1 MAIFNSYVISP
12 EDTNRDCEPSKNRG
26 EMPRNM
32 EMKLDLKKANKKGIE
47 LIEPRKNGALTSNT
61 EDPWTRNAV

>member
-1 MAIFNSYVISP
+1 MLYHQRIQIEIVNHPKIG
-12 EDTNRDCEPSKNRG
+12 G